1 MPDRSSDSL
10 DSEPLPESVDIGEI
24 RDRLPDTIAQH
35 LPEKITRRQV
45 LVGGAAGLAVGTV
58 LAADSDNQEAFD
70 QTEAQFSEL
79 AVTVDGTDL
88 RNPRHVTELKSAV
101 TKTLDDVESVLG
113 PASNREGE
121 ATDTSEGDR
130 LNTSTATSQSPNGQA
145 SLKSAQ
151 RYYTRLESVLAQA
164 VSIYESLRAVEPV
177 ILYNTDETPSDPLK
191 GIQPGRLSSSMESLL
206 ATNEQSV
213 GESPPESPELFPDR
227 SAVATQLRDLTRVYR
242 LLIAAQHSTF
252 ASGTTV
258 VVATEHHERGEFEKA
273 QSAFTT
279 AHEQT
284 DVQVPTQFTQYDIH
298 DAGLTLGQYNRLL
311 STRRE
316 GIESLLR
323 ASAPEINEETRG
335 AAFNKGLEKLLQA
348 RAILTEN
355 SYPPVF

>member
-88 RNPRHVTELKSAV
+88 QNPRHVTELKSAV

-113 PASNREGE
+113 PAPNREGE

-130 LNTSTATSQSPNGQA
+130 PNTSTVTSQSQNGQA

-191 GIQPGRLSSSMESLL
+191 GIKPGRLSSSMESLL

-213 GESPPESPELFPDR
+213 GESSPESPELFPDR

-242 LLIAAQHSTF
+242 LLITAQHSTF

>member
-10 DSEPLPESVDIGEI
+10 DSEPLSESVDIGEI
-24 RDRLPDTIAQH
+24 RDRLPDAIAQH
-35 LPEKITRRQV
+35 LPEKITRRQAV
-45 LVGGAAGLAVGTV
+45 IGAAGLTLGTV
-58 LAADSDNQEAFD
+58 LVADSDNQEAFD
-70 QTEAQFSEL
+70 QTEAQFSDL
-79 AVTVDGTDL
+79 AVTIDGTDL
-88 RNPRHVTELKSAV
+88 RNPRHATELKSAV
-101 TKTLDDVESVLG
+101 TETLDDVESVLG
-113 PASNREGE
+113 PAPNREGE
-121 ATDTSEGDR
+121 AADTSEGDR

-145 SLKSAQ
+145 PLKSAQ

-191 GIQPGRLSSSMESLL
+191 GIQPGRLNSSIESLL

-323 ASAPEINEETRG
+323 ASAPEIDRETRG